1 MTKDE
6 ALDRLEAEVGLQGAG
21 SFGNIDEAFA
31 VAASA
36 LNYIM
41 DQVEVPDDK

>member
-1 MTKDE
+1 MIADAVTYH
-6 ALDRLEAEVGLQGAG
+6 ASGN
-21 SFGNIDEAFA
+21 FGNLDDALK

-41 DQVEVPDDK
+41 DQVEEPDDNESN